1 MEEMSLTVA
10 VPFRV
15 GNSVCENSKFAV
27 RMDMT
32 KLKLRT
38 NPAGVLVDSE
48 TQGTNNLDSAED
60 VNCNCDDMEIEE
72 SSIDVPLTEEVKG
85 ERATTLDMMSDSKD
99 SWIGNNDVIARDS
112 EEEDSLS
119 LEGDR
124 VFDLDSSCS
133 LSVASDTSSL
143 CGEDFMSFDATSEV
157 GTPRTVD
164 NEKSICSVAIIAKA
178 TNFVES
184 NVESDPLAVA
194 VNLEEEIGDGSE
206 QKPSDV
212 VLQLA
217 LEKQQSMSAP
227 VGRSV
232 FEVEYVP
239 LWGFTSIC
247 GRRPEMEDAVA
258 AMPRFLKIPI
268 QMLIGDRILDGLSE
282 DFAHQTA
289 HFFGVYDGHGG
300 SQVANYCRQRLHSA
314 LAEEIESVKECQR
327 NASITDGC
335 QELWKKAFTT
345 CFVKVDA
352 EIGGQGDQE
361 PVAPETVGSTAVV
374 ALICSSHI
382 IVANCGD
389 SRAVLCRGKE
399 PLALSVDHKP
409 NREDEY
415 ERIEAAGGKVI
426 QWNGHRVF
434 GVLAMSRSIG
444 DRYLKPW
451 IIPDPEVMFVP
462 RVKED
467 ECLIL
472 ASDGLWDVM
481 TNEEACDLARRRI
494 LQWHKKNG
502 ATLASERGDTIDPA
516 AQSAAEYLSNRALQ
530 KGSKDNITVLVVDLK
545 AQRKFK
551 SFMTVSVSHVLYK
564 TCTILAPLHCFKSPD
579 VNHVRKPIKFGH
591 PSYKSVS
598 GVVRME
604 LNQYLSIPDSQPYNF
619 CMEFLDC
626 WIHFQENSG
635 NLAENVA
642 K

>member
-10 VPFRV
+10 VPFRLR
-15 GNSVCENSKFAV
+15 NSVCENSNFAP

-32 KLKLRT
+32 KLKVMA
-38 NPAGVLVDSE
+38 NPADVLIDSE
-48 TQGTNNLDSAED
+48 TKGTNNLGSAED
-60 VNCNCDDMEIEE
+60 VDCNCVDMEIEE
-72 SSIDVPLTEEVKG
+72 SSTEVPLTEEVKG
-85 ERATTLDMMSDSKD
+85 ERAISLDMMSDSKD

-133 LSVASDTSSL
+133 LSVASETSSL
-143 CGEDFMSFDATSEV
+143 CGEDFISFDATSDV
-157 GTPRTVD
+157 GTPSSVD
-164 NEKSICSVAIIAKA
+164 KEKGTCSVDIIAKG

-184 NVESDPLAVA
+184 NVEKEFASDPLSVA

-206 QKPSDV
+206 QKPSAAI
-212 VLQLA
+212 LQLA
-217 LEKQQSMSAP
+217 LEKQRSISAP

-258 AMPRFLKIPI
+258 AVPRFLKVPI
-268 QMLIGDRILDGLSE
+268 QLLIGDQILDGLSG

-300 SQVANYCRQRLHSA
+300 SQVANYCRERLHFA
-314 LAEEIESVKECQR
+314 LAQEIESVS
-327 NASITDGC
+327 NASITYGC
-335 QELWKKAFTT
+335 QELWKKAFTN
-345 CFVKVDA
+345 CFLKVDA
-352 EIGGQGDQE
+352 EIGGKADQE

-399 PLALSVDHKP
+399 PMALSVDHKP

-444 DRYLKPW
+444 DRYFKPW

-502 ATLASERGDTIDPA
+502 ATLASERGETIDPA

-551 SFMTVSVSHVLYK
+551 SK
-564 TCTILAPLHCFKSPD
+564 I
-579 VNHVRKPIKFGH
+579 
-591 PSYKSVS
+591 
-598 GVVRME
+598 
-604 LNQYLSIPDSQPYNF
+604 
-619 CMEFLDC
+619 
-626 WIHFQENSG
+626 
-635 NLAENVA
+635 
-642 K
+642 